1 MGIMSAAPD
10 PAEIA
15 APSDPA
21 LYARK
26 PLLGPMFWVMIVL
39 CIACVGAGIAIA
51 RFGPTWFARKDAS
64 PQAPPP
70 AQQPVAA
77 GFAAPAADAPVVA
90 APPAPSASA
99 EVDRLEARIALL
111 ESGQQRTL
119 DSAGA
124 ALAAASLAQA
134 AQGGEPFADAVA
146 ALERVLPPSSEV
158 RALERLARQG
168 APTLAGL
175 AAGFDDLAGR
185 ASVAAHEPGPDAGA
199 LAKLQHALSRVV
211 TIRQVGSTVGAG
223 PDAVLARAEARLDA
237 GDLTGALRALDAL
250 PPSARPVLAAWRA
263 EAERRAEIDR
273 LVAAVRDE
281 ALAGL
286 MQVSRAQQ
294 NARLAGAAPAT
305 SPPATSPGAA
315 Q

>member
-1 MGIMSAAPD
+1 MSAAPD

-39 CIACVGAGIAIA
+39 CVACVGAGVAIA
-51 RFGPTWFARKDAS
+51 RFGPTWFMKKGGA
-64 PQAPPP
+64 PEAPPP
-70 AQQPVAA
+70 TQQPVAA
-77 GFAAPAADAPVVA
+77 GFAAPLADTPAVA
-90 APPAPSASA
+90 APPAPPPSA

-111 ESGQQRTL
+111 ESGQRRTL
-119 DSAGA
+119 DAAAG
-124 ALAAASLAQA
+124 ALAAASLAEA
-134 AQGGEPFADAVA
+134 AQSGEPFADAVA

-168 APTLAGL
+168 APTVAGL
-175 AAGFDDLAGR
+175 AASFDDLAGR

-211 TIRQVGSTVGAG
+211 TIRQVGSTAGNG
-223 PDAVLARAEARLDA
+223 PDAVLARAEVRLDA

-250 PPSARPVLAAWRA
+250 PPGARPVLAAWRA

-286 MQVSRAQQ
+286 MQVSRAQAD
-294 NARLAGAAPAT
+294 ARLAGVAPVAI
-305 SPPATSPGAA
+305 P
-315 Q
+315 

>member
-39 CIACVGAGIAIA
+39 CLACVGAGVAIA
-51 RFGPTWFARKDAS
+51 RFGPAWLARKEAAPQAPSQAPVSAGFAS
-64 PQAPPP
+64 PQAD
-70 AQQPVAA
+70 
-77 GFAAPAADAPVVA
+77 APAVD
-90 APPAPSASA
+90 APPAPSPSA
-99 EVDRLEARIALL
+99 QVDQLEARIALL

-119 DSAGA
+119 DAAGA
-124 ALAAASLAQA
+124 ALAAASLAEA

-168 APTLAGL
+168 APTVAGL

-211 TIRQVGSTVGAG
+211 TIRQVGSTVGNG
-223 PDAVLARAEARLDA
+223 PDAILARAEARLDA

-286 MQVSRAQQ
+286 MQVSRAQD
-294 NARLAGAAPAT
+294 NARLAGA
-305 SPPATSPGAA
+305 PPATSPEVSR
-315 Q
+315 

>member
-26 PLLGPMFWVMIVL
+26 PLLGPMFWVMIAL
-39 CIACVGAGIAIA
+39 CVICVGAGAAIA
-51 RFGPTWFARKDAS
+51 RFGPTWFAGKGA
-64 PQAPPP
+64 APEAAPA

-77 GFAAPAADAPVVA
+77 GFAAPLTDTPAVA
-90 APPAPSASA
+90 APPAPSPSA
-99 EVDRLEARIALL
+99 EVGRLAARSALL
-111 ESGQQRTL
+111 ESGQRRTL
-119 DSAGA
+119 DAAGA

-146 ALERVLPPSSEV
+146 ALERVLPPSPEV

-168 APTLAGL
+168 APTVAGL

-211 TIRQVGSTVGAG
+211 TIRQVGVTTGGG

-237 GDLTGALRALDAL
+237 GDLSGALRALDAL

-286 MQVSRAQQ
+286 MQVSRAQAD
-294 NARLAGAAPAT
+294 ARLAGAAPVAI
-305 SPPATSPGAA
+305 P
-315 Q
+315 

>member
-1 MGIMSAAPD
+1 MGAMNAAPD
-10 PAEIA
+10 PAEVA

-21 LYARK
+21 LYAKK
-26 PLLGPMFWVMIVL
+26 PLLGPMFWVMIGL

-51 RFGPTWFARKDAS
+51 RFGPTWFAAKKVA
-64 PQAPPP
+64 PQAAP
-70 AQQPVAA
+70 AAQAA
-77 GFAAPAADAPVVA
+77 VSQGFAAPAIDTPDVA
-90 APPAPSASA
+90 APPAPSPSA
-99 EVDRLEARIALL
+99 DVGRLEARIALL
-111 ESGQQRTL
+111 ESGQRRTL
-119 DSAGA
+119 DAAGA
-124 ALAAASLAQA
+124 ALAAASLTEA

-146 ALERVLPPSSEV
+146 ALERVLPPSPEV

-168 APTLAGL
+168 APTVAGL

-199 LAKLQHALSRVV
+199 LARLQHALSRVV
-211 TIRQVGSTVGAG
+211 TIRQVGSTTGNG
-223 PDAVLARAEARLDA
+223 PDAVLARAQARLDA
-237 GDLTGALRALDAL
+237 GDLAGALRALDAL

-286 MQVSRAQQ
+286 MQVSRAQAD
-294 NARLAGAAPAT
+294 ARLAGAAPE
-305 SPPATSPGAA
+305 PALGAV